1 MNRIT
6 RIALAVAT
14 TALAATGLAAC
25 GSSSSSSSGSA
36 SPTSAGSAAS
46 ASSSASAA
54 SPSAMASSSSGS
66 TAASATIMIKDFEYT
81 GTTAVKAGSKVE
93 IMNMDSQA
101 HTVTADSGSAFDVKV
116 DPGAT
121 VTLTAPS
128 KPGSYAYHC
137 TFHANMHGMLK
148 VS

>member
-25 GSSSSSSSGSA
+25 GSSSSSGSA

>member
-14 TALAATGLAAC
+14 TALAANGLAAC
-25 GSSSSSSSGSA
+25 GSSSSSGSA

>member
-25 GSSSSSSSGSA
+25 SSSSSGSA
-36 SPTSAGSAAS
+36 SPTSSGSGAS

-54 SPSAMASSSSGS
+54 SPSAMASSSAGS
-66 TAASATIMIKDFEYT
+66 TAAAATIMIKDFKYT
-81 GTTAVKAGSKVE
+81 GTTDVEAGSKVE

-148 VS
+148 VN